1 MPTESPKMCRKA
13 RKGFGIMGKTTRRKY
28 DPKFK
33 MRVALEVYKGEKTLS
48 QVASE
53 NGIAPSLAAEW
64 RDQLL
69 DEGATDVFGKTK
81 QAREEGQG
89 GSRCKGARRAA
100 EDDRPAHRR
109 ARLPPAVLRRVR
121 LRPGRGAGRPR
132 VSMPASPARGP
143 RSSWAYLEAPPTT
156 SAGRRRRP
164 PRRTSASWQR

>member
-1 MPTESPKMCRKA
+1 MCRKA

-69 DEGATDVFGKTK
+69 DEGAADVFGKTQREREGK
-81 QAREEGQG
+81 AREEA
-89 GSRCKGARRAA
+89 ARR
-100 EDDRPAHRR
+100 EHDVNWLSSFDTDLLL
-109 ARLPPAVLRRVR
+109 LPKAL
-121 LRPGRGAGRPR
+121 A
-132 VSMPASPARGP
+132 
-143 RSSWAYLEAPPTT
+143 
-156 SAGRRRRP
+156 
-164 PRRTSASWQR
+164 